1 MTEVIEPKK
10 FGGPIIKFWESLET
24 ISLLDSSVI
33 PWLLRHAK
41 KSITNDP
48 PCGRSL
54 SALIIQV
61 LEFVD
66 EHLGSEAR
74 DPPCARPPLRFFLDF
89 RSGGSLCYMLGAMF
103 KLKAEAGW
111 RKFEFS
117 SLGRKDANLAMIGK
131 MRDVLVQ
138 EGFFK
143 VPVLYLR
150 QKLSKENKELVVSI
164 CENRGFTITKEETES
179 THVLYP
185 PVNADPEDYC
195 RPTLKRGDKCIIHF
209 HCLPDSR
216 DNFGPI
222 PPSEGQESLEMSLER
237 DSIYH
242 VTLSWL
248 TDSDKYNEYMSEED
262 YKVDEEGNLISH
274 PLSLSYEEY
283 INSEEK
289 HRKKSKRKRSPSPI
303 SSSKKKSQK
312 VGSIKSYKRGR
323 FSNENMEEVRLSKE
337 KEEQVQENENLLEG
351 KMASQVMPNES
362 ERASREVES
371 YHDIDDLEDDT
382 NSNSMILNR
391 DSLFKSEESEDNVTE
406 QTHHIIVPSYSSW
419 FDYNSIHSIE
429 KRALPEFFN
438 AKNKSKIP
446 EIFLSYRNFMIDTY
460 RLNPTEYLTSTAC
473 RRNLAGDVCSI
484 MRVHAFLEQW
494 GLINYQVD
502 IDSKPTLMGP
512 PTTSHFHILADTPV
526 GLQPINSS
534 MTAQPSAAR
543 TMINLEEKK
552 EKIIKNE
559 IGTEFGL
566 KTDLF
571 DRKNPNSIN
580 RSTPSRDWNDQE
592 TLLLLE
598 ALEMYK
604 DDWNK
609 ICEHVESRSQHE
621 CILHFLRL
629 PIEDSYIESPKL
641 GGDAMG
647 PLCYQPFP
655 FSDTGNP
662 IMSTLAFLSS
672 VVDPRVASAGA
683 KAAMEEFARIKDE
696 VPGVIMHTH
705 LKNVQEA
712 QSKGSDTPQTES
724 LERLGIA
731 GTKFETHPQSEDIN
745 SKTNHSELE
754 EESDK
759 NPPIFDRSTK
769 EQVQNSEM
777 KSKKT
782 CEIEKSISSSNS
794 KVDDH
799 LIKDV
804 ELQSA
809 SSAALSSAAVKAKHL
824 ASVEERKIKS
834 LVALLVETQMKKLEI
849 KLRHFEELETIM
861 DSERETLEYQRQLLI
876 QERQEFHLEQ
886 LHAAELRARN
896 TKSANKD
903 GSESTLRNESS
914 DFSPSYDTDVI

>member
-1 MTEVIEPKK
+1 M
-10 FGGPIIKFWESLET
+10 
-24 ISLLDSSVI
+24 D
-33 PWLLRHAK
+33 
-41 KSITNDP
+41 
-48 PCGRSL
+48 
-54 SALIIQV
+54 
-61 LEFVD
+61 
-66 EHLGSEAR
+66 
-74 DPPCARPPLRFFLDF
+74 
-89 RSGGSLCYMLGAMF
+89 
-103 KLKAEAGW
+103 
-111 RKFEFS
+111 
-117 SLGRKDANLAMIGK
+117 
-131 MRDVLVQ
+131 
-138 EGFFK
+138 
-143 VPVLYLR
+143 
-150 QKLSKENKELVVSI
+150 
-164 CENRGFTITKEETES
+164 
-179 THVLYP
+179 
-185 PVNADPEDYC
+185 
-195 RPTLKRGDKCIIHF
+195 
-209 HCLPDSR
+209 
-216 DNFGPI
+216 
-222 PPSEGQESLEMSLER
+222 
-237 DSIYH
+237 
-242 VTLSWL
+242 
-248 TDSDKYNEYMSEED
+248 
-262 YKVDEEGNLISH
+262 
-274 PLSLSYEEY
+274 
-283 INSEEK
+283 
-289 HRKKSKRKRSPSPI
+289 
-303 SSSKKKSQK
+303 
-312 VGSIKSYKRGR
+312 
-323 FSNENMEEVRLSKE
+323 EVRLSKE
-337 KEEQVQENENLLEG
+337 NEEQVQENENLLEG

-406 QTHHIIVPSYSSW
+406 QTHHIIVPSYSSC
-419 FDYNSIHSIE
+419 
-429 KRALPEFFN
+429 
-438 AKNKSKIP
+438 KIP

-696 VPGVIMHTH
+696 
-705 LKNVQEA
+705 
-712 QSKGSDTPQTES
+712 SKGSDTPQTES

-782 CEIEKSISSSNS
+782 Y
-794 KVDDH
+794 
-799 LIKDV
+799 V

-824 ASVEERKIKS
+824 ASVEE
-834 LVALLVETQMKKLEI
+834 Q
-849 KLRHFEELETIM
+849 LETIM

-914 DFSPSYDTDVI
+914 DFSPSYDTDIWLAREKERRRKKKGRHLLDSDSVLFSLPLRPLLSCREINN